1 MGIAIA
7 PLYGNADVGSAI
19 EDIEKV
25 IAKIKTNK
33 FGKNDILKLYEA
45 NAELVKAVLE
55 NEIKN

>member
-1 MGIAIA
+1 MGINIF

-55 NEIKN
+55 NEIKD